1 MGAELHM
8 DDYEIIVQQAQAYG
22 ADSDEKR
29 EAFSKLIEAFQGA
42 AQTWAYGALGDPY
55 LAEDAAQEAFI
66 AAYRNLD
73 QLHDPKAFPSWLKRI
88 VLSQCHRLTRR
99 KQILT
104 GPLDDDATPAPA
116 HQDPADAAE
125 DRELRDKLHEAIG
138 DLPDHERAVTELYY
152 MVGYSQDEIAEQ
164 LQLPVTTIKKRL
176 QYARERLRVAIPQE
190 VYALLSTSH
199 PVDFDVPDI
208 FDALWDMESLE
219 KGYAMSFAD
228 ASLDLDFC
236 AVTVGW
242 R

>member
-1 MGAELHM
+1 M

-42 AQTWAYGALGDPY
+42 AQTWAYAALGDLY
-55 LAEDAAQEAFI
+55 LAEDVAQEAFI

-104 GPLDDDATPAPA
+104 GPLDDDDTPAPA

-125 DRELRDKLHEAIG
+125 DRELRDKLREAID

-152 MVGYSQDEIAEQ
+152 LVGYSQDEIAEQ

-176 QYARERLRVAIPQE
+176 QYARERLRLAIPQE
-190 VYALLSTSH
+190 VYAMLGASY
-199 PVDFDVPDI
+199 PADFDMTDL
-208 FDALWDMESLE
+208 FDELWGSEPLE
-219 KGYAMSFAD
+219 MGYAASFAD
-228 ASLDLDFC
+228 ASLHMDTC
-236 AVTVGW
+236 AVAVAW